1 MQYKPE
7 VIKKIMINLPSAFL
21 ERMKLMLGD
30 EYEAFLASY
39 ETERSH
45 GLRVNRLKA
54 YSEKFAESAPF
65 SLKKIP
71 WALDGYK
78 YSEED
83 RPGRHP
89 YHDAGVYYIQEPS
102 AMITVSLLAPK
113 PGEKI
118 LDLCAAPGGKST
130 QAAALL
136 SGDGLLVSNEINPAR
151 AKILSQN
158 IERMGIRN
166 AVVTNEDSGHLT
178 KYFTDFFDGIIV
190 DAPCSG
196 EGMFRK
202 DETAVSEW
210 SPENVKNCA
219 KRQQEILENAAMMLK
234 PGGRLVYS
242 TCTFAPEEDEQT
254 IAAFLDKHP
263 EFTIEETPYYSGL
276 SHGNT
281 NWCKEKCEGIEKTIR
296 IWPHKTDGE
305 GHYAALLRKSGEY
318 EENSKRKYPVTLKD
332 KKILS
337 VYEDF
342 CKEVLKEPSKWTKG
356 EVMTLFGD
364 QLYLTSTEMV
374 DFKGLKVLRP
384 GLQMGEFKKNRF
396 EPSHALALALN
407 PSDVN
412 NYVDFSSDSA
422 EIVSYLHG
430 DTIQL
435 SGDNTKKGWCLV
447 TTDGYSIGWGK
458 ISSGVLKNHYPKGLR
473 KRF

>member
-1 MQYKPE
+1 
-7 VIKKIMINLPSAFL
+7 MINLPSAFL
-21 ERMKLMLGD
+21 ERMKLMLGG
-30 EYEAFLASY
+30 EYEDFLTSY
-39 ETERSH
+39 EIERSH

-54 YSEKFAESAPF
+54 DPEKFEQSVSF
-65 SLKKIP
+65 SLKRVP

-130 QAAALL
+130 QTASLL
-136 SGDGLLVSNEINPAR
+136 SGKGLLVSNEINQTR

-166 AVVTNEDSGHLT
+166 AVVTNEDSARLT
-178 KYFTDFFDGIIV
+178 KYFPDFFDGIIV

-210 SPENVKNCA
+210 SPENVKKCA
-219 KRQQEILENAAMMLK
+219 RRQQEILDNAAMMLR

-254 IAAFLDKHP
+254 IEDFLEKHP
-263 EFTIEETPYYSGL
+263 EFEIEKTPEYPGL
-276 SHGNT
+276 SHGKPE
-281 NWCKEKCEGIEKTIR
+281 WCKESVEGIEGTIR
-296 IWPHKTDGE
+296 IWPHRTDGE
-305 GHYAALLRKSGEY
+305 GHYAALLRKKGES
-318 EENSKRKYPVTLKD
+318 EENIKRKHPVTVKD

-337 VYEDF
+337 VYESF
-342 CKEVLKEPSKWTKG
+342 CKETLTESSKWNDDT
-356 EVMTLFGD
+356 VVTMFGD
-364 QLYLTSTEMV
+364 QLYLTPTEMV
-374 DFKGLKVLRP
+374 DFKGLRVLRP

-412 NYVDFSSDSA
+412 NYVDFAADSA
-422 EIVSYLHG
+422 EIASYLHG

-458 ISSGVLKNHYPKGLR
+458 ISGGMLKNHYPKGLR
-473 KRF
+473 KQY